1 MAESPRPDA
10 DWLSFMM
17 QPVRYVDAARFAACF
32 DGAVAP
38 ALSQRMRSNTRLQD
52 RLSALIQTRY
62 KLDGWIDPHTLDAA
76 DRTVALAGP
85 AELAALALRAGSIY
99 WSASIAGTVL
109 AKAVNALQQQLGDSL
124 VGFAIGQR
132 DLAGPIQ
139 SLDPLDSVGGRI
151 GADGWRCLAAW
162 CDAAPVG
169 IGARVRLKLPQD
181 SIADQPCPAQFKDN
195 GAAIIR
201 RAAA

>member
-10 DWLSFMM
+10 DWLSFMT

-32 DGAVAP
+32 DGTVTP
-38 ALSQRMRSNTRLQD
+38 ALSQRMRSNPRLQD
-52 RLSALIQTRY
+52 RLSALLQTRY
-62 KLDGWIDPHTLDAA
+62 KLDGWSDPNTLDAA
-76 DRTVALAGP
+76 DRVVALAGP
-85 AELAALALRAGSIY
+85 DELAALALRAGAIY
-99 WSASIAGTVL
+99 WSASIASTVL
-109 AKAVNALQQQLGDSL
+109 AKAVNALQQQLGDTL

-139 SLDPLDSVGGRI
+139 PLDPLDSVGQRI
-151 GADGWRCLAAW
+151 EADGWRCLAAW
-162 CDAAPVG
+162 CDAAPPG
-169 IGARVRLKLPQD
+169 IGARVRLKLPLG
-181 SIADQPCPAQFKDN
+181 SIADQLSPAQFKSN